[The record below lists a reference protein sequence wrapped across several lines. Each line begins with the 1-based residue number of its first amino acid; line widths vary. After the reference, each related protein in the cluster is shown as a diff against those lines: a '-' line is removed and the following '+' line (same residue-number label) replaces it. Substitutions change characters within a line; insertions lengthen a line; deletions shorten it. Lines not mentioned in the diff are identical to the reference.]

1 MLIKKL
7 FILVIFIKY
16 KNLDFIV
23 FNSKIIQNHI
33 KINTVVNGI
42 KGITKDTSQNKISHV
57 HINILTKIFV
67 FFKET

>member
-33 KINTVVNGI
+33 KIKTVVNGI